1 MRFAKVHSGCGITS
15 SHFFQFKVGVS
26 VMGSHIR
33 TSQGGWDKVCAHV
46 VQLKFHRDSI
56 QEVCGTSRLVT
67 ALALTYRW
75 GSMGFDRFIDFLPDA
90 KHLSAVDKSAFADI
104 LGESAW
110 SLT

>member
-1 MRFAKVHSGCGITS
+1 MHNN
-15 SHFFQFKVGVS
+15 
-26 VMGSHIR
+26 
-33 TSQGGWDKVCAHV
+33 
-46 VQLKFHRDSI
+46 I

-75 GSMGFDRFIDFLPDA
+75 GSMGFDRFIDFLHVPDA

>member
-1 MRFAKVHSGCGITS
+1 MHNI
-15 SHFFQFKVGVS
+15 
-26 VMGSHIR
+26 
-33 TSQGGWDKVCAHV
+33 
-46 VQLKFHRDSI
+46 I
-56 QEVCGTSRLVT
+56 QEVYGTST

-90 KHLSAVDKSAFADI
+90 KHLSTVDKSAFADI

>member
-1 MRFAKVHSGCGITS
+1 MPSGPCVRSQVQYPVQNAVQNAVQSPVHGPVQSPESRFCTNP
-15 SHFFQFKVGVS
+15 
-26 VMGSHIR
+26 
-33 TSQGGWDKVCAHV
+33 
-46 VQLKFHRDSI
+46 I

-104 LGESAW
+104 LCESAW

>member
-1 MRFAKVHSGCGITS
+1 MDVCAPREVGQGLCACGIV
-15 SHFFQFKVGVS
+15 HNNN
-26 VMGSHIR
+26 I
-33 TSQGGWDKVCAHV
+33 
-46 VQLKFHRDSI
+46 I
-56 QEVCGTSRLVT
+56 QEICGTSRLVT
-67 ALALTYRW
+67 ALALTYCW

>member
-1 MRFAKVHSGCGITS
+1 MRTWYNLHSIGIVHNN
-15 SHFFQFKVGVS
+15 
-26 VMGSHIR
+26 
-33 TSQGGWDKVCAHV
+33 
-46 VQLKFHRDSI
+46 I

-75 GSMGFDRFIDFLPDA
+75 GSIAFVPDA

>member
-1 MRFAKVHSGCGITS
+1 MRETEYNGGRFGSFTAGDVKRSRSIGIVHNNIP
-15 SHFFQFKVGVS
+15 
-26 VMGSHIR
+26 
-33 TSQGGWDKVCAHV
+33 
-46 VQLKFHRDSI
+46 
-56 QEVCGTSRLVT
+56 EVCGTSRLVT

-90 KHLSAVDKSAFADI
+90 EHLSAVDKSAFADI